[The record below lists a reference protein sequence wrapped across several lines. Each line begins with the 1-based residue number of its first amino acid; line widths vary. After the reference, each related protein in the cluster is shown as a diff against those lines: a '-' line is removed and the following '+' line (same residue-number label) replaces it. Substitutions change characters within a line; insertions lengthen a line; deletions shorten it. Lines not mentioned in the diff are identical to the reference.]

1 MRAIRKRKRPGAEEQ
16 LTLRILWPC
25 RTPPFGTSRTGST
38 GPSPPPAGAVSFAIK
53 EITPYGVGGSMS
65 GAEGFRPGGPGS
77 STCNS
82 RSAAF
87 SNKAA
92 ETFRVFGCLGELK
105 KDRRLTHEILS
116 PDHRTFP
123 VISQRKHPTRKPADL
138 FQTES
143 IKGGCSIGS
152 PPPWFQREAFCFVV
166 FKLGHWGSKQASACP
181 LVLAELGRS
190 QIQIGPLQRS

>member
-123 VISQRKHPTRKPADL
+123 VISQRKHPTRKSGICSRPKVLRAGALLGAHPPGSSGKHFVLL
-138 FQTES
+138 FS
-143 IKGGCSIGS
+143 N
-152 PPPWFQREAFCFVV
+152 
-166 FKLGHWGSKQASACP
+166 
-181 LVLAELGRS
+181 
-190 QIQIGPLQRS
+190 